1 MKRILYCLI
10 GLVVLI
16 ILLVPTSGMAA
27 ADTTK
32 PTISGAVNTTVY
44 LNQTFNPKKDVTAK
58 DNVDGNITSLI
69 GISGKVDTKKTGKYT
84 LTYKVSDTARN
95 TVTVKRVVTVKKD
108 TTKPNITGITNKT
121 AYLGYSFDTKSG
133 VKATDNADGNITSKI
148 KITGQVNVKKE
159 GSYKLT
165 YSVTDKGKNTRTV
178 TRVITV
184 KKDKEKP
191 KITGATN
198 KTVFMGYSFGPKTS
212 VIATDNVDGN
222 ITSKITISGKV
233 NVNDVGIY
241 KLQYTAKDKTGNK
254 TTVTRTITVKKD
266 ITKPQITGAGD
277 KIVNYGTSF
286 DPKSGVKATD
296 NIDGTITS
304 KMTITGSVNVR
315 KVGTYKLVYS
325 VKDKTNNKTTV
336 TRTINV
342 VDKVKPTLTG
352 TGLNDRTFAIGIY
365 DNFPPLYGIT
375 AYDNADGNLTSEIK
389 VEGTVNVDKAGIYTL
404 IYSVTD
410 KSGNKTTAERKITVI
425 DNIAPKI
432 SGVDDR
438 RVQYFD
444 PFDPMEG
451 VTSSDNNDGDLTS
464 KVVVKAIGEKLNTTD
479 LSLSGTFTYEYSVSD
494 EAGNTTT
501 VKRQVTLTY
510 READF
515 FGIGDVKI
523 NLGETFDPLEGVTA
537 KDFSNGEDATS
548 FIEVNGDVDVNS
560 LGTYTLTYRILSKG
574 IRSGVQRKV
583 TVVDGTPPVITGV
596 KDMTAGQNNFLP
608 DLLKGVEATDNI
620 DGDLTRKIFVNTEN
634 VDRTTEG
641 EYVITYSVTDRA
653 GNKTEVQS
661 TLTVK
666 KVPVTKIEVFSDTDY
681 RIVKPGETFEVHTNA
696 YPFNPSFPEVTSW
709 ESSDE
714 TVATV
719 DEKGV
724 VKALAD
730 GTVTFTATVDGV
742 KGSVTITVS
751 GKPDL
756 RFDSWGWGPD
766 YSTKF
771 MRVGEVDFELIN
783 KDKETVAIDSVKVF
797 DADGSV
803 FQTYSP
809 VDLVKMGVVTSIG
822 PSSSMK
828 MKIDFEDG
836 KGPIVNGSRLSVF
849 ATIPNG
855 NTYEYSIKFT
865 E

>member
-1 MKRILYCLI
+1 MKRILYSLVS
-10 GLVVLI
+10 LVVLI
-16 ILLVPTSGMAA
+16 ILLVPTSGLAA

-32 PTISGAVNTTVY
+32 PTISGATNTTVY
-44 LNQTFNPKKDVTAK
+44 LNQTFNSKKGVTAK

-84 LTYKVSDTARN
+84 LTYKVTDTAKN
-95 TVTVKRVVTVKKD
+95 TTTVKRVVTVKKD
-108 TTKPNITGITNKT
+108 TTQPNITGATNKT
-121 AYLGYSFDTKSG
+121 AYLGYSFDAKTG
-133 VKATDNADGNITSKI
+133 VKATDNADGTITSKI
-148 KITGQVNVKKE
+148 KITGLVNTKKE
-159 GSYKLT
+159 GTYKLK

-198 KTVFMGYSFGPKTS
+198 KTVYKGYSFNPKTS
-212 VIATDNVDGN
+212 VAATDNVDGN
-222 ITSKITISGKV
+222 ITSKIIISGKV
-233 NVNDVGIY
+233 NVNEVGIY

-254 TTVTRTITVKKD
+254 TTVTRTITIKKD
-266 ITKPQITGAGD
+266 TTKPQITGAGD
-277 KIVNYGTSF
+277 KTINYGESF

-296 NIDGTITS
+296 NLDGTITS
-304 KMTITGSVNVR
+304 KMMIIGSVNMQ

-325 VKDKTNNKTTV
+325 VKDKTDNKTTV

-342 VDKVKPTLTG
+342 VDKIKPMLKG
-352 TGLNDRTFAIGIY
+352 TGLDDAAIAIGKPF
-365 DNFPPLYGIT
+365 DLLRGIT
-375 AYDNADGNLTSEIK
+375 ADDNADGNLTSEIK
-389 VEGTVNVDKAGIYTL
+389 IEGTVNVQKGGTYSL
-404 IYSVTD
+404 VYSVTD
-410 KSGNKTTAERKITVI
+410 KSGNKATAERAVAVI
-425 DNIAPKI
+425 DNIAPTI
-432 SGVDDR
+432 SGVGNISVR
-438 RVQYFD
+438 YFD
-444 PFDPMEG
+444 SFDPMKG

-464 KVVVKAIGEKLNTTD
+464 KVVVKTNGPEVDPFNIYTA
-479 LSLSGTFTYEYSVSD
+479 GTYSYEYSVSD

-501 VKRQVTLTY
+501 VKRQVELIRRNAEFYGT
-510 READF
+510 
-515 FGIGDVKI
+515 GDVKI
-523 NLGETFDPLEGVTA
+523 NIGETFDPLEGVTA
-537 KDFSNGEDATS
+537 TDMGNGEDVTS
-548 FIEVNGDVDVNS
+548 FIEVSGYVDANYP
-560 LGTYTLTYRILSKG
+560 GTYTFSYNISTEKAISTR
-574 IRSGVQRKV
+574 VQRKV
-583 TVVDGTPPVITGV
+583 TVVDNIPPEITGV
-596 KDMTAGQNNFLP
+596 YDRTVDLNYSLP
-608 DLLKGVEATDNI
+608 DLLKGVEANDNI
-620 DGDLTRKIFVNTEN
+620 DGDLTRKIDVDTQN
-634 VDRTTEG
+634 VDTSTEG
-641 EYVITYSVTDRA
+641 EYVITYFVTDRA

-661 TLTVK
+661 TITVK
-666 KVPVTKIEVFSDTDY
+666 KVPVTELRVFSDTDY

-696 YPFNPSFPEVTSW
+696 YPNNASFTGVTSW

-724 VKALAD
+724 VKTLAD

-756 RFDSWGWGPD
+756 RFYSWGWGPD

-803 FQTYSP
+803 LQTYSP

-822 PSSSMK
+822 PSSSMN

-849 ATIPNG
+849 GTIQNG
-855 NTYEYSIKFT
+855 NTYEYSIKFRD
-865 E
+865 

>member
-1 MKRILYCLI
+1 MKRIFYSLVS
-10 GLVVLI
+10 LVVPI
-16 ILLVPTSGMAA
+16 ILLVPTSGVAA

-32 PTISGAVNTTVY
+32 PTISGATNTTVY
-44 LNQTFNPKKDVTAK
+44 LNQTFNTKKGVTAK

-69 GISGKVDTKKTGKYT
+69 GISGKVDTKKIGKYT
-84 LTYKVSDTARN
+84 LTYKVSDTAKN
-95 TVTVKRVVTVKKD
+95 TTTVKRVVTVKKD
-108 TTKPNITGITNKT
+108 TTNPTITGATNKT
-121 AYLGYSFDTKSG
+121 AYLGYSFDAKSG

-148 KITGQVNVKKE
+148 KITGQVNTKKE
-159 GSYKLT
+159 GTYKLK

-198 KTVFMGYSFGPKTS
+198 KTIYKGYSFSPKTS
-212 VIATDNVDGN
+212 VTATDNVDGN

-233 NVNDVGIY
+233 NVNEAGIY

-266 ITKPQITGAGD
+266 TTTPKITGAGD
-277 KIVNYGTSF
+277 KTINYGASF

-296 NIDGTITS
+296 NLDGTITN
-304 KMTITGSVNVR
+304 KMTITGSVNML

-325 VKDKTNNKTTV
+325 VKDKTGNKTTV

-365 DNFPPLYGIT
+365 DNFPLLYGIT
-375 AYDNADGNLTSEIK
+375 AYDNADGNLTSKIK
-389 VEGTVNVDKAGIYTL
+389 VEGTVNLDKAGIYTL

-464 KVVVKAIGEKLNTTD
+464 KVVVKAIGETLNTSD

-510 READF
+510 REAEF
-515 FGIGDVKI
+515 SGTNDVKI
-523 NLGETFDPLEGVTA
+523 NLGEMFDPLKGVTA
-537 KDFSNGEDATS
+537 KDYSNGKDVTS
-548 FIEVNGDVDVNS
+548 LVKVSGDVDVNS
-560 LGTYTLTYRILSKG
+560 IGTYSLTYGIFDKGFRTGVVRRI
-574 IRSGVQRKV
+574 
-583 TVVDGTPPVITGV
+583 TVVDNIPPVITGV
-596 KDMTAGQNNFLP
+596 RDWTVDQNSSLP
-608 DLLKGVEATDNI
+608 DLLRWVEANDNI
-620 DGDLTRKIFVNTEN
+620 DGDLTRRIDVDTQN
-634 VDRTTEG
+634 VDTSTEG
-641 EYVITYSVTDRA
+641 EYVVTYYVTDKMGNRA
-653 GNKTEVQS
+653 EVQS
-661 TLTVK
+661 TITVK
-666 KVPVTKIEVFSDTDY
+666 KVPVTEVKLSDINYT
-681 RIVKPGETFEVHTNA
+681 VKTGQDFHLHIDTYPKNA
-696 YPFNPSFPEVTSW
+696 SFPEVTSW

-719 DEKGV
+719 DEQGHV
-724 VKALAD
+724 TALAD
-730 GTVTFTATVDGV
+730 GTVTITATVDGI
-742 KGSVTITVS
+742 KDSTTFTVS
-751 GKPDL
+751 GRPDL
-756 RFDSWGWGPD
+756 RFFTGGWEADP
-766 YSTKF
+766 STGYLRIDK
-771 MRVGEVDFELIN
+771 MDFDGIN
-783 KDKETVAIDSVKVF
+783 DGKVPVTIDSVKVY
-797 DADGSV
+797 DPNGS
-803 FQTYSP
+803 SP
-809 VDLVKMGVVTSIG
+809 EDLVKLDSVTSLA
-822 PSSSMK
+822 PSSRANVN
-828 MKIDFEDG
+828 IDFKDG
-836 KGPIVNGSRLSVF
+836 KGPLIKGGKLSIF

-855 NTYEYSIKFT
+855 NTYEYTITFRD
-865 E
+865 

>member
-1 MKRILYCLI
+1 MKKILYS
-10 GLVVLI
+10 LVNLVALI
-16 ILLVPTSGMAA
+16 ILMEPTVGFAA
-27 ADTTK
+27 ADTTR
-32 PTISGAVNTTVY
+32 PTISGATNTTVY
-44 LNQTFNPKKDVTAK
+44 LNQTFNPKKGVTAK

-69 GISGKVDTKKTGKYT
+69 GIAGKVDTKKIGKYT
-84 LTYKVSDTARN
+84 LTYKVTDTAKN
-95 TVTVKRVVTVKKD
+95 TTSVKRIVTVKKD
-108 TTKPNITGITNKT
+108 TTSPTIDGATNKT
-121 AYLGYSFDTKSG
+121 AYLGYSFDAKSG
-133 VKATDNADGNITSKI
+133 VKATDNADGNITSQI
-148 KITGQVNVKKE
+148 KVTGQVNTKKE
-159 GSYKLT
+159 GTYKLK

-198 KTVFMGYSFGPKTS
+198 KTVYMGYSFDPKTS

-266 ITKPQITGAGD
+266 MTKPQITGAGD

-365 DNFPPLYGIT
+365 DNFPLLYGIT

-389 VEGTVNVDKAGIYTL
+389 VEGTVNVDKAGQYTL

-410 KSGNKTTAERKITVI
+410 KSGNKTTAERKVTVI
-425 DNIAPKI
+425 DNIPPKI
-432 SGVDDR
+432 SGLDNKY
-438 RVQYFD
+438 VQYFD

-464 KVVVKAIGEKLNTTD
+464 KVVVKAIGEKLNTSD

-501 VKRQVTLTY
+501 AKRQVTLTY
-510 READF
+510 RDAEF
-515 FGIGDVKI
+515 FGTGDIKI

-537 KDFSNGEDATS
+537 IDMGNGEDATS
-548 FIEVNGDVDVNS
+548 LIEVSGDVEVNS
-560 LGTYTLTYRILSKG
+560 IGTYTLTYRILDKG
-574 IRSGVQRKV
+574 FRTGTQRKV
-583 TVVDGTPPVITGV
+583 TVVDNIPPVITGV
-596 KDMTAGQNNFLP
+596 QDLTVDQNNLLP
-608 DLLKGVEATDNI
+608 DLLQEVKAMDNI
-620 DGDLTRKIFVNTEN
+620 DGDLTRKIDVDTQN
-634 VDRTTEG
+634 VDTSTEG
-641 EYVITYSVTDRA
+641 EYIVTYSVTDKM

-661 TLTVK
+661 TITVK
-666 KVPVTKIEVFSDTDY
+666 KVPVTKVEVNSDTSN
-681 RIVKPGETFEVHTNA
+681 IVKPGETFGLWANA
-696 YPFNPSFPEVTSW
+696 YPNNASFPEATSW

-719 DEKGV
+719 DEKGT
-724 VKALAD
+724 VKTLAD

-742 KGSVTITVS
+742 KGTVTITVS
-751 GKPDL
+751 GRPEL
-756 RFDSWGWGPD
+756 RFFTGGWEADP
-766 YSTKF
+766 STGYLRIDKMDF
-771 MRVGEVDFELIN
+771 DAINDGEVPV
-783 KDKETVAIDSVKVF
+783 TIDSVKVY
-797 DADGSV
+797 DPNGS
-803 FQTYSP
+803 SP
-809 VDLVKMGVVTSIG
+809 EDLVKLGSVTSLA
-822 PSSSMK
+822 PSSRTNVS
-828 MKIDFEDG
+828 IDFEDG
-836 KGPIVNGSRLSVF
+836 KGPLINGGRLSIF
-849 ATIPNG
+849 ATTPNG
-855 NTYEYSIKFT
+855 TTYEYSIKFRY
-865 E
+865 